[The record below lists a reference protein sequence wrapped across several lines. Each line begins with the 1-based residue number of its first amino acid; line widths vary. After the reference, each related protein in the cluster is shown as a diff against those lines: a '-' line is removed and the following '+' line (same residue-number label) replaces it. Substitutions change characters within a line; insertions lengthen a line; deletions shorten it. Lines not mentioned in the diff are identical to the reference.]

1 MGQPLHSDFLQLAR
15 ISSCDA
21 RDWTQGH
28 DNYRQQH
35 STVFHRA
42 CLQTASGE
50 AAMRADQSLIAPS
63 LADNEEPTGPTADC
77 GTQTQL

>member
-1 MGQPLHSDFLQLAR
+1 MGRPLHSDSLQPAR

-21 RDWTQGH
+21 RDWPQGH
-28 DNYRQQH
+28 DNYRQPH
-35 STVFHRA
+35 SMVFRRA

-50 AAMRADQSLIAPS
+50 VVMRADESLIGPT
-63 LADNEEPTGPTADC
+63 LADNEEHAGPTADC